1 MYFPV
6 LEELKEYNVS
16 ISDIKQLDSL
26 LFLIYDKG
34 YHRRFNPRVYRYFGI
49 EVNEKVWLSLLEKL
63 NQVGL
68 IQVNF
73 ELTCPYCDE
82 TIEVYDSY
90 DILPIDQ
97 SISCPNCGEAFTVSE
112 KDIFI
117 TYSFKESF
125 KPNHLSIENNQFFR
139 ERSQQVDSKF
149 TLEDLKLYPEV
160 VYDTLLNS
168 RKADLINL
176 LKDITNDNEMS
187 SREKGDKLE
196 YLAKKLLESP
206 YLKFIN
212 MKKRT
217 STGEIDL
224 VFEVKKFEGTLFQDF
239 SDILIVE
246 CKNWNNKVG
255 AKEIEA
261 FAYKMKDTNT
271 NVGIIFSRYGITGDP
286 EFVRDAKGVIRDS
299 WKRDKMI
306 IIVLTYDDLRNVIEK
321 GMNFYNLLKER
332 YYEVKTI

>member
-6 LEELKEYNVS
+6 LEELRESDVSVKE
-16 ISDIKQLDSL
+16 IKQLDSL

-34 YHRRFNPRVYRYFGI
+34 YHQRFNPRVYRYFGI

-63 NQVGL
+63 SRVGL
-68 IQVNF
+68 IQINF

-90 DILPIDQ
+90 DSLPIDQ
-97 SISCPNCGEAFTVSE
+97 SKSCPNCGEAFTVSE

-117 TYSFKESF
+117 TYSFKETF
-125 KPNHLSIENNQFFR
+125 KPFHSSIEKSPFFR
-139 ERSQQVDSKF
+139 ENPQVDSKF

-160 VYDTLLNS
+160 VYNTLLNS
-168 RKADLINL
+168 RKTDLINL
-176 LKDITNDNEMS
+176 LNDMANGNEIS

-206 YLKFIN
+206 YLKFID

-224 VFEVKKFEGTLFQDF
+224 VFEVKRLEGTIFHSF
-239 SDILIVE
+239 SDILVVE
-246 CKNWNNKVG
+246 CKNWEKKVG
-255 AKEIEA
+255 ADELRS
-261 FAYKMKDTNT
+261 FADKMRDTDAT
-271 NVGIIFSRYGITGDP
+271 VGIFFSRYGITGDS
-286 EFVRDAKGVIRDS
+286 EFVRDAKGVIRDK
-299 WKRDKMI
+299 WKTERMI

-321 GMNFYNLLKER
+321 GMNLYKLLKER
-332 YYEVKTI
+332 YYKVKTI